1 MFVLLTNVRSLFGKD
16 CHLSKR
22 FSCNYLSVIQSLVFV
37 LLSAPGRRY
46 MTGSHS
52 CSGAVNGEL
61 LYNRDFRIEI
71 IAKEYEK
78 NPKVTVVNIK
88 LVGPV
93 IGSHV
98 GSGFGIITYP
108 KLS

>member
-1 MFVLLTNVRSLFGKD
+1 MIPEKKVIGEMGVMNYIRKTIKQETENQSVYLYVVWAGAARSLDVADK
-16 CHLSKR
+16 
-22 FSCNYLSVIQSLVFV
+22 
-37 LLSAPGRRY
+37 
-46 MTGSHS
+46 
-52 CSGAVNGEL
+52 
-61 LYNRDFRIEI
+61 

>member
-1 MFVLLTNVRSLFGKD
+1 MGVMNYIRKTIKQETENQSVYLYVVWAGVARSLDVADK
-16 CHLSKR
+16 
-22 FSCNYLSVIQSLVFV
+22 
-37 LLSAPGRRY
+37 
-46 MTGSHS
+46 
-52 CSGAVNGEL
+52 
-61 LYNRDFRIEI
+61 

-78 NPKVTVVNIK
+78 NSKVTVVNIK